1 MSVSKQ
7 ELIKNVISV
16 HESTATMKQMMKLQ
30 AMAKEAQVVG
40 YSSGMDFV
48 SPIIFDVSLPV
59 TKKAAGQIIKELQM
73 ILDSWN
79 KAVSGDDKEAE

>member
-1 MSVSKQ
+1 MSASKQ
-7 ELIKNVISV
+7 ETIKNVINV
-16 HESTATMKQMMKLQ
+16 HETTATMKQVMKIQ

-48 SPIIFDVSLPV
+48 SPIIFDVNLPV
-59 TKKAAGQIIKELQM
+59 TKKDAGHIIKELQT

-79 KAVSGDDKEAE
+79 KAVSGEYKEAV